1 MKKVIPLITVLIT
14 LSLVG
19 IIVIQVSWI
28 KNMLLIKKEQMHD
41 QATTAMYE
49 IAEELSAGKS
59 RFSLL
64 NNPADINELSDG
76 SLIDLL
82 KSPSV
87 ADKFTADDIQRK
99 LRKSFA
105 KYGQPTVRFEFA
117 VISVKN
123 NNDYELASPGFEQ
136 SYETALGDSVHNR
149 ISIWPLLSLS
159 GSETES
165 MAPDESLIVVISGL
179 REYVV
184 RSMGLMV
191 AGALLFTFII
201 IAAFF
206 VTVRTIL
213 RQKKLSEIKSDFINN
228 MTHELKT
235 PLATIS
241 LAVDFLRN
249 EKIVSNR
256 EKVIE
261 YAGVIKDEN
270 NRMNSQ
276 VERILQAALLDKQSQ
291 ENKLKQLSVHRVLET
306 IKDHF
311 ALRLNERNG
320 SLTLHPGATS
330 DLIMADELQF
340 NNMVSNLVENAVK
353 YSREDVLPE
362 IHIHTMDNGKYIRI
376 RVEDNGIGMNRE
388 TLKRIFEKFYRAH
401 TGNLHN
407 VKGFGL
413 GLSYVRSIVDAHN
426 GKVRA
431 ESTPGKGSVFI
442 VDIPLK

>member
-1 MKKVIPLITVLIT
+1 
-14 LSLVG
+14 
-19 IIVIQVSWI
+19 
-28 KNMLLIKKEQMHD
+28 MHD
-41 QATTAMYE
+41 QATLAIYE
-49 IAEELSAGKS
+49 VTDELSAGKS

-64 NNPADINELSDG
+64 TNPADLSELSNEN
-76 SLIDLL
+76 LIDLL

-87 ADKFTADDIQRK
+87 ADKFSVDDIHRK

-105 KYGQPTVRFEFA
+105 KHGQPNARFTFA

-136 SYETALGDSVHNR
+136 SYEKALEDSIHNW
-149 ISIWPLLSLS
+149 ISVWPLLSLT

-165 MAPDESLIVVISGL
+165 IAPDENLVVVISDL
-179 REYVV
+179 QEFVV
-184 RSMGLMV
+184 RSMGWMI

-206 VTVRTIL
+206 VTVRTLL
-213 RQKKLSEIKSDFINN
+213 RQKKISEIKSDFINN

-249 EKIVSNR
+249 EKIVNNR

-291 ENKLKQLSVHRVLET
+291 EMKLKPLSVHQVLEAV
-306 IKDHF
+306 KDHF
-311 ALRLNERNG
+311 ALRINERNG
-320 SLTLHPGATS
+320 SLTLHPAASS

-353 YSREDVLPE
+353 YSREDVPPE
-362 IHIHTMDNGKYIRI
+362 IHIHTMDNGKYIRM

-431 ESTPGKGSVFI
+431 ESIPGKGSVFI